1 MVNLLYLVL
10 YPVLLFRHCISL
22 LFKEL
27 SKLFIQVCKALR
39 LLCVLFDLR
48 VLIHQV
54 LSDILQVLI
63 TFLLYALHI
72 LDFFVES
79 MNMLLGLLLLA
90 LHFYHL
96 FLQLLILEHEKLIL
110 SIQLRNAIQSAIYL
124 NTQRLGSLIDALI
137 VLSGRLLGA
146 RF

>member
-1 MVNLLYLVL
+1 MVNLLYLVF
-10 YPVLLFRHCISL
+10 YPVLLFCHCISL
-22 LFKEL
+22 LFKEYP
-27 SKLFIQVCKALR
+27 KLFIQVCKALR
-39 LLCVLFDLR
+39 LFSVLFDLR
-48 VLIHQV
+48 VLIHQ
-54 LSDILQVLI
+54 LFSDILQVLI
-63 TFLLYALHI
+63 TLLLYALHI
-72 LDFFVES
+72 LDFFFES
-79 MNMLLGLLLLA
+79 LNMLLGLFLLA